1 MNKYNYVIARFWDE
15 DEKTNNT
22 QKDRL
27 CVYAFGSVLN
37 FGTKQDAYANAK
49 VVSAMTGKEYDY

>member
-22 QKDRL
+22 QKTD
-27 CVYAFGSVLN
+27 CVFMHLVL
-37 FGTKQDAYANAK
+37 Y
-49 VVSAMTGKEYDY
+49 